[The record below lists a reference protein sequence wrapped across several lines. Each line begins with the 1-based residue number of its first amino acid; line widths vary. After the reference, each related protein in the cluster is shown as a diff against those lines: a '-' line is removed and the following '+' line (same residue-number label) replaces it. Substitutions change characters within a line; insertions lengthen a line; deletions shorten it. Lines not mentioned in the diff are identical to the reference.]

1 MRGLARRIPVVPP
14 APPVSDGLADLL
26 GFDRQPRPLPPAG
39 PLRPERQTRAPDGDP
54 AIDSQRTEP
63 SAVKTAADEDRISGG
78 VRDDSSAAV
87 VDAEMGEERTI
98 DHRATVERVQSLAD
112 RHRAL
117 IRLQWDFLDEFDR
130 VEAGEITRAEATRR
144 LLDRIDALLPSDN
157 ERGASVPS
165 NLRQRQTL
173 QRLATDILDAR
184 DRSDAEAI
192 FFDSFVNSPE
202 AEAIG
207 EALLGLLPGVG
218 EAISAR
224 DAYQGFLAA
233 LQAAEDG
240 RTRDALIDAGL
251 AGVSTVEAIPIL
263 GKAVKLT
270 RGGAKVGVAVAQLG
284 VSGSAQISGRI
295 ARDVAKT
302 RNVGRPSLDT
312 KARSKSNRAPRL
324 SDRPDGPISNRDLD
338 AQVQRAARQLLF
350 NDIATRQAVD
360 ANKAFPS
367 TYDPLPYKPGTT
379 VKVVQTKRKS
389 FGAFVRL
396 HRMNKKGA
404 WIMRKEDVL
413 DSDGKLL
420 SPMELQRRFAL
431 PKRPTHISSVE
442 IPEGVK
448 IQIGV
453 VNPPSKL
460 GGGSVVQ
467 YEIVQDPQIEW
478 FKATE
483 ASTGR
488 P

>member
-192 FFDSFVNSPE
+192 FFDSFVSSPE
-202 AEAIG
+202 GEAVG
-207 EALLGLLPGVG
+207 EALLGFLPGIG

-240 RTRDALIDAGL
+240 RARDALIGAGV

-263 GKAVKLT
+263 GKLVKLGT
-270 RGGAKVGVAVAQLG
+270 GATSAAASFGQLLRRRAGLSLSSAPSKGGRGGRRQGNENISNEGSFSWIHRGRYTTNTQLRKDWEKREQNTWPVDSKTG
-284 VSGSAQISGRI
+284 RNQDVSHEIPLADGG
-295 ARDVAKT
+295 
-302 RNVGRPSLDT
+302 LDHV
-312 KARSKSNRAPRL
+312 SNIAPR
-324 SDRPDGPISNRDLD
+324 PRD
-338 AQVQRAARQLLF
+338 QH
-350 NDIATRQAVD
+350 N
-360 ANKAFPS
+360 
-367 TYDPLPYKPGTT
+367 
-379 VKVVQTKRKS
+379 
-389 FGAFVRL
+389 RL
-396 HRMNKKGA
+396 HREAGDFARWAKRRTKK
-404 WIMRKEDVL
+404 R
-413 DSDGKLL
+413 
-420 SPMELQRRFAL
+420 
-431 PKRPTHISSVE
+431 
-442 IPEGVK
+442 
-448 IQIGV
+448 
-453 VNPPSKL
+453 
-460 GGGSVVQ
+460 
-467 YEIVQDPQIEW
+467 
-478 FKATE
+478 
-483 ASTGR
+483 
-488 P
+488 